1 MRDIDNHPGLLRIYE
16 AAREPDVS
24 ESTPRR
30 WLLRGKLEGLKI
42 EGVVCVESRSIE
54 KLPRTDRYADVR
66 ETQQRSISL
75 VARFMGSH
83 CSEEC
88 K

>member
-30 WLLRGKLEGLKI
+30 WLFREKLAGFKVD
-42 EGVVCVESRSIE
+42 GVVRIDSRSIE
-54 KLPRTDRYADVR
+54 KLPRTHQYKDVWDARRAEVSRWRRLRGLAD
-66 ETQQRSISL
+66 
-75 VARFMGSH
+75 
-83 CSEEC
+83 
-88 K
+88 